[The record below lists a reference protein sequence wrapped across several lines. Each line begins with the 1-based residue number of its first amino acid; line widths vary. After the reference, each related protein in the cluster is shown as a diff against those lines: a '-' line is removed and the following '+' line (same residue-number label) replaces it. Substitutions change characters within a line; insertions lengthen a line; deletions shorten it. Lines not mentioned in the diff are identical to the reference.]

1 MSSTDS
7 QTRDAVLVAAIAAGD
22 KPALAELY
30 DRYAPSLLGFGLRI
44 MGERRESEDL
54 LHDVFI
60 EVWQKAADYDTV
72 RGSVRA
78 WLFLRMRSRAFDRR
92 KSAAFSRVDSL
103 DTKVAALDRLDQAQ
117 GMDRGQ
123 AEDPLCGPDRTRV
136 RLALDTLRD
145 EQRLVLQL
153 GYFEGMSSTE
163 IANQLQIPVGTVK
176 SRVAAALDRLRFAL
190 GAHTIA
196 SPSVVTR

>member
-1 MSSTDS
+1 MSPTIDN
-7 QTRDAVLVAAIAAGD
+7 QTRDALLVAAIASGD

-60 EVWQKAADYDTV
+60 EVWQKAADYDAA

-78 WLFLRMRSRAFDRR
+78 WLFLRMRSRALDRR
-92 KSAAFSRVDSL
+92 KSAAFARVDSL
-103 DTKVAALDRLDQAQ
+103 DAKV
-117 GMDRGQ
+117 GSVERGQ
-123 AEDPLCGPDRTRV
+123 ASPGEDPLCGPDRTRV

-153 GYFEGMSSTE
+153 GYFEGLSSTE

-190 GAHTIA
+190 GAKSA
-196 SPSVVTR
+196 DGAPVESR

>member
-1 MSSTDS
+1 MTPAES
-7 QTRDAVLVAAIAAGD
+7 QTRDASLVAAIAGGD

-60 EVWQKAADYDTV
+60 EVWQKASDYDTA

-78 WLFLRMRSRAFDRR
+78 WLFLRMRSRALDRR
-92 KSAAFSRVDSL
+92 KSASFSRVDSL
-103 DTKVAALDRLDQAQ
+103 DSSLAGDGERANPANPIGD
-117 GMDRGQ
+117 
-123 AEDPLCGPDRTRV
+123 DPLCAPDRARV
-136 RLALDTLRD
+136 RLALDTLRE
-145 EQRLVLQL
+145 EQRLVLHL
-153 GYFEGMSSTE
+153 GYFEGLSSSE
-163 IANQLQIPVGTVK
+163 IASQLQIPVGTVK

-190 GAHTIA
+190 GAGA
-196 SPSVVTR
+196 KVEPNVVT